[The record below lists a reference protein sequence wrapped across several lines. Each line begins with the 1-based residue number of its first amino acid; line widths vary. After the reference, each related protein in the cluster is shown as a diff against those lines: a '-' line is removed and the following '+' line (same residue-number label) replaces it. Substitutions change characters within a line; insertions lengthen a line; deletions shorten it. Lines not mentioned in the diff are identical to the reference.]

1 MSNEYLSAN
10 RRKFL
15 KVGAG
20 LSATAV
26 SVIHAPW
33 VVGQAKPRLVVI
45 GGGAGG
51 GTAARYVAKSGNVD
65 VTLIEA
71 NPQYTSCFFS
81 NLYLGDFRDFDSI
94 THGYEKLSD
103 AGINVVHAMAT
114 AIDSDAKKVISDAGD
129 EFEFDRL
136 VVAPGI
142 DFKMDAIEGYDAE
155 AAKVMPHA
163 YKPGEQTR
171 LLKERIDAFE
181 DGGLFVVAAP
191 PNPFRCPPGPYERAS
206 MIAHVFS
213 QTKKNSKILILDAKD
228 KHSKQSLFQAAW
240 ERFYPGM
247 IEWLPSDMTGGGV
260 IGVDAGA
267 MTVRTEDESMDV
279 AAANIIPPQTAGK
292 IAIDAGLA
300 DDSGWCP
307 VAADTLESKLMP
319 GVHVI
324 GDAIIPGDMPKS
336 GFSANSQAKVCANA
350 VLAELTG
357 STKFPAK
364 FRNTCWS
371 LVTTDHGIKVGANYE
386 ATDEKIAKID
396 GFLSA
401 PDEDDDT
408 RKATAIE
415 ANGWYDGIIQDIF
428 G

>member
-1 MSNEYLSAN
+1 MFKN
-10 RRKFL
+10 RYSSHRRRFL
-15 KVGAG
+15 KVGVGVSTTVATG
-20 LSATAV
+20 L
-26 SVIHAPW
+26 HAPW
-33 VVGQAKPRLVVI
+33 VIGQAKPRLVVV

-51 GTAARYVAKSGNVD
+51 ATVARYVAKSGNVD

-94 THGYEKLSD
+94 THDYEKLTD
-103 AGINVVHAMAT
+103 AGVNVVHAMAT
-114 AIDSDAKKVISDAGD
+114 GIDADAKKVVTDAGD
-129 EFEFDRL
+129 ELEFDRL

-142 DFKMDAIEGYDAE
+142 DFKMDAIEGYDE
-155 AAKVMPHA
+155 KAAIAMPHA

-171 LLKERIDAFE
+171 LLKEKIDSFE
-181 DGGLFVVAAP
+181 NGGVFLVAAP

-213 QTKKNSKILILDAKD
+213 QSKPDSKILIVDTKES
-228 KHSKQSLFQAAW
+228 HSKQSLFQAAW

-247 IEWLPSDMTGGGV
+247 IEWLPADMTGGGV
-260 IGVDAGA
+260 TGVDATT
-267 MTVRTEDESMDV
+267 MTVRTEDENFEV

-307 VAADTLESKLMP
+307 VDSATLESKLLP
-319 GVHVI
+319 AVHVV

-350 VLAELTG
+350 VLAELTD
-357 STKFPAK
+357 SKIFPAK

-386 ATDEKIAKID
+386 ATDEKISKLD
-396 GFLSA
+396 GFLSEI
-401 PDEDDDT
+401 DEDDET

-415 ANGWYDGIIQDIF
+415 ANGWYDGIITDMF